1 MASVEGLNNAIGCLS
16 VVYPEFV
23 AKELATLTD
32 GIASAIQGFT
42 DPLAAIGDL
51 NVDSLI
57 SDVQTLSEGDVFD
70 NLGQAAAGLAAQYT
84 RREAEEMLTA
94 MASEYAS
101 PAKRVHEIRNI
112 SNGIV
117 TGAYTLIS
125 LYTDMPYAAAQ
136 KICETIILLDD
147 LKVKNLRCLR
157 KHIVQLTNSVL
168 VLVENATEYK
178 DTTLESLALAKEQVD
193 SANEILATT
202 QKFTDGELAFDQ
214 AAFDR
219 SREALV
225 VANRYLT
232 PDKDGTSILDAV
244 DILTSGSV
252 ESGQVNRANQ
262 ALVNIAIPSLIN
274 LIQVEISAVV
284 AQIEVINFYVTRLA
298 ELIGSYRA
306 SGSSS
311 RVKTERARAVAA
323 IQKKLTSISAEM
335 DLAIQRGAISKAS
348 FQMLEWSSK
357 VKTLIATMNKVKA
370 LSLQEGSL
378 EGPDKAFALEN
389 ALQKVLDDM
398 ANINVGTTTGGI
410 EDPTVF
416 KSQVL
421 SLTKYAKRIVEDIEL
436 GEVAPNTLATFHL
449 LAAETAG
456 VQLGRVDE
464 SISVA
469 LRQKSICAEFAAIE
483 IGTKEKFDTLLS
495 SMKQV
500 GLDRGVDML
509 GSGQFEE
516 FLSADL
522 DTLSYLGAGI
532 NCLKDALT
540 QIDDFQTRKQITDIR
555 DGMIAKKSNEDL
567 ALADSADQ
575 GRSRFISRLQKDM
588 ASIQKNAKTVE
599 SVVTTLKE
607 LQKSLGGAFD
617 DSFGTLDLSTFKA
630 NLDVLSVSAGG
641 RLSDGLEEYSQHPN
655 AGVPLCESV

>member
-1 MASVEGLNNAIGCLS
+1 MATVEGLNSAIGCLS

-42 DPLAAIGDL
+42 DPLAAMADL

-57 SDVQTLSEGDVFD
+57 SDVAAISKGDVFD
-70 NLGQAAAGLAAQYT
+70 NLGQAAVGLASQYA
-84 RREAEEMLTA
+84 RREAEEMLSA

-101 PAKRVHEIRNI
+101 PLKRVQEIRNI

-117 TGAYTLIS
+117 SGAYTVIS
-125 LYTDMPYAAAQ
+125 LYSDMPYAAAQ
-136 KICETIILLDD
+136 KICETIILLDRV
-147 LKVKNLRCLR
+147 KVQNLRCLR
-157 KHIVQLTNSVL
+157 KHIIQLTNSVL

-178 DTTLESLALAKEQVD
+178 DSTLENLALAKEQVD
-193 SANEILATT
+193 AANAILAST
-202 QKFTDGELAFDQ
+202 QNIVDGELVFDQ

-219 SREALV
+219 SREALI

-252 ESGQVNRANQ
+252 EAGQINRANQ
-262 ALVNIAIPSLIN
+262 GLVHLAIPSLIN
-274 LIQVEISAVV
+274 LIQVEISAVT
-284 AQIEVINFYVTRLA
+284 AQVEVINFHVTRLA

-323 IQKKLTSISAEM
+323 IQKKLTSISAEI
-335 DLAIQRGAISKAS
+335 DLAVKRGAISKAS

-370 LSLQEGSL
+370 LSLQEGSI

-389 ALQKVLDDM
+389 ALQKVLNDM
-398 ANINVGTTTGGI
+398 ADINVGQTTGGI
-410 EDPTVF
+410 EDTVVF
-416 KSQVL
+416 SSQVL

-469 LRQKSICAEFAAIE
+469 LRQTSICAEFAAIE
-483 IGTKEKFDTLLS
+483 LGTREKFDSLLD
-495 SMKQV
+495 SMRQV

-509 GSGQFEE
+509 SSGQFEE

-522 DTLSYLGAGI
+522 DTLSYLGTGI
-532 NCLKDALT
+532 KCLTHALT
-540 QIDDFQTRKQITDIR
+540 EIDDFQTRKQITDIR
-555 DGMIAKKSNEDL
+555 DGMVSKKGNDDL

-575 GRSRFISRLQKDM
+575 GRSRFISKLQKDM

-599 SVVTTLKE
+599 SIVATLTE
-607 LQKSLGGAFD
+607 LQKSLGGALD
-617 DSFGTLDLSTFKA
+617 DSFGTLSLDAFSA
-630 NLDVLSVSAGG
+630 NLDHLTVGAGG
-641 RLSDGLEEYSQHPN
+641 RLAGGLEEYSEHPN
-655 AGVPLCESV
+655 AGVPLCEDV

>member
-16 VVYPEFV
+16 VIYPEFV

-42 DPLAAIGDL
+42 DPLAAVADL
-51 NVDSLI
+51 NVDSLVD
-57 SDVQTLSEGDVFD
+57 DVATLSKGDVFD
-70 NLGQAAAGLAAQYT
+70 NLGQAAVGLASQYA

-94 MASEYAS
+94 MAAEYAS
-101 PAKRVHEIRNI
+101 PTKRVQEIRNI
-112 SNGIV
+112 SNGIIS
-117 TGAYTLIS
+117 GAYTVIS
-125 LYTDMPYAAAQ
+125 LYSDMPYAAAQ

-147 LKVKNLRCLR
+147 LKVKNLRCLK
-157 KHIVQLTNSVL
+157 KHITQLTNSVL

-178 DTTLESLALAKEQVD
+178 DNTLENLALAKEQVD
-193 SANEILATT
+193 AANTILAST
-202 QKFTDGELAFDQ
+202 QNIVDGELVFDQ

-219 SREALV
+219 SREALI

-252 ESGQVNRANQ
+252 EAGQVNRANQ
-262 ALVNIAIPSLIN
+262 ALVHLAIPSLIN
-274 LIQVEISAVV
+274 LIQVEMSAVT
-284 AQIEVINFYVTRLA
+284 AQVEVINFYVTRLA

-323 IQKKLTSISAEM
+323 IQKKLSSISAEI
-335 DLAIQRGAISKAS
+335 DLAVQRGSISNAS
-348 FQMLEWSSK
+348 FKMLDWSSK

-370 LSLQEGSL
+370 LSLQEGSI

-389 ALQKVLDDM
+389 ALQKVLNDM
-398 ANINVGTTTGGI
+398 ADINVGSTTGGI
-410 EDPTVF
+410 EDTTVF
-416 KSQVL
+416 SSQVL

-436 GEVAPNTLATFHL
+436 GEIAPNTLATFHL

-456 VQLGRVDE
+456 VQLGRCDE
-464 SISVA
+464 SVSVA
-469 LRQKSICAEFAAIE
+469 LRQRGICEEFAAIE
-483 IGTKEKFDTLLS
+483 LGTKEKFDSLLS

-509 GSGQFEE
+509 SSGQFEE

-532 NCLKDALT
+532 KCLTDALT
-540 QIDDFQTRKQITDIR
+540 EIDDFQTRKQITDIR
-555 DGMIAKKSNEDL
+555 DGMVAKKSNEDL

-599 SVVTTLKE
+599 SIVTTLKE

-617 DSFGTLDLSTFKA
+617 ESFGSLSLDAFSA
-630 NLDVLSVSAGG
+630 NLDHLSVGAGG